1 MATVEGASRCGAGAS
16 LRTNS
21 GRTVTEE
28 RPSTASANRSSV
40 LEMLLTPPGYADDSC
55 FDGSRAA
62 RTDTAAEVD
71 TAADVDT
78 A

>member
-1 MATVEGASRCGAGAS
+1 M
-16 LRTNS
+16 NS

-28 RPSTASANRSSV
+28 SPCTASANRSSV
-40 LEMLLTPPGYADDSC
+40 REMLLTPAGYADDGC

-62 RTDTAAEVD
+62 RTDTAA
-71 TAADVDT
+71 DVDT